1 MHVLQQREDSGA
13 AADQTGFRQTG
24 ERVWPMEA
32 GEREYFLQEQRRH
45 PLTLIRS
52 RSRPEFQAEAGPRG
66 RLDDRE
72 VETLTLTLA
81 GAMTHLL

>member
-1 MHVLQQREDSGA
+1 
-13 AADQTGFRQTG
+13 
-24 ERVWPMEA
+24 MEA

-81 GAMTHLL
+81 GAMTHLLLDPASHRVLAIRYQGRANGVVGQVE